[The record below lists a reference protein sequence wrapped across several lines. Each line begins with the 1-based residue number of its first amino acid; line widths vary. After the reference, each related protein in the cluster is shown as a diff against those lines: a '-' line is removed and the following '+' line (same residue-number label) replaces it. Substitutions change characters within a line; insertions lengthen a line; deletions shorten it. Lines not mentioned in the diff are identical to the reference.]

1 LRCHFR
7 LIEAGLPLVSSLSV
21 NCGLVDDLLE
31 LVMHEPLLLCVLFG
45 FKLGLQQLRDDC
57 RWQHSLGAVSWE
69 TRSQRLHSSE
79 PMLQLPSPPSL
90 IFHTG
95 DPAKRTLRVCVYLVH
110 AGPIR
115 QQGVPPQPVILLAY
129 YLEGVPLDG
138 SPLALL
144 LLLVT
149 PFDLHPELAGPAEDC
164 TARSTEPRLSP
175 VGGKALSHVRHLAEP
190 QLGDSEY
197 SLFPPVQLKR
207 V

>member
-7 LIEAGLPLVSSLSV
+7 LIEAGLPLVRSLSV
-21 NCGLVDDLLE
+21 GRGLVHDLLD

-45 FKLGLQQLRDDC
+45 FKLGLHQLRDDC
-57 RWQHSLGAVSWE
+57 RCQHSLGAVSWE

-79 PMLQLPSPPSL
+79 PLLHLPSPQSL
-90 IFHTG
+90 VFHAG
-95 DPAKRTLRVCVYLVH
+95 DPAKRTLRVRVDLVH

-115 QQGVPPQPVILLAY
+115 QQGVPPQPVILPAY
-129 YLEGVPLDG
+129 YLEGLPLDG

-144 LLLVT
+144 LLLAV
-149 PFDLHPELAGPAEDC
+149 PFDLHPELAGPAKDR
-164 TARSTEPRLSP
+164 TARSTEPRLNP
-175 VGGKALSHVRHLAEP
+175 VGWKALSHVRHLAEM
-190 QLGDSEY
+190 QLGDREY